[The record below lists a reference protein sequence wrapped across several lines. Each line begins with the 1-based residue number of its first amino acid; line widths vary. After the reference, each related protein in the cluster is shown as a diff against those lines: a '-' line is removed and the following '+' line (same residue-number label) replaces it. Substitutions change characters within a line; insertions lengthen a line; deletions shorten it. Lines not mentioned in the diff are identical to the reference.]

1 MINHV
6 TCHDMEVFILT
17 AHALLESGVRQCS
30 ENFIS
35 FDQNSISAQSLGNE
49 VQKILC
55 YQNIH

>member
-6 TCHDMEVFILT
+6 TCHDMQDPILT
-17 AHALLESGVRQCS
+17 AYALLESGVKQSS

-35 FDQNSISAQSLGNE
+35 IDQNSISAQSLGNE